1 MAYSA
6 TVVRKTVFGNERVVI
21 FDVTADAQSG
31 VVDCGMYV
39 DGFTVGPISM
49 ATLSLVKFRPN
60 INAASAA
67 SNNNIMISGAASGDR
82 FYLTVFGH

>member
-1 MAYSA
+1 MAYTA

-31 VVDCGMYV
+31 VVDAGMYV
-39 DGFTVGPISM
+39 DGFAVGPISM
-49 ATLSLVKFRPN
+49 ATVSLVKFRPN

-67 SNNNIMISGAASGDR
+67 SNGNIMISGAASGDR
-82 FYLTVFGH
+82 FFLTVYGH